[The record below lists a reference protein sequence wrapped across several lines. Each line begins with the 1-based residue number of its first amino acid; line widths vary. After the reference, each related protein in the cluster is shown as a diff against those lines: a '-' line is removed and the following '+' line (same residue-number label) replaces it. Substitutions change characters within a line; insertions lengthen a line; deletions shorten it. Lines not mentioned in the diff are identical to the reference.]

1 MDLYFDKENLFSF
14 VSQKDKDDYVDCS
27 RLVRRQL
34 HVVYGFEK
42 EEIEKWDESLRL
54 CFLNDLVD
62 GRGWKEEEDCYKE
75 DYLET
80 TGVKSDFVLYLLNDN
95 HVADISENRIKG
107 KVGEELQI
115 IKKLFCGNDY
125 DLHCEYNLQDKSSF
139 PSWEKLE
146 LDGHAL
152 PCSDIIIRDRYLFD
166 NQYELVK
173 TNLYELL
180 KVLTKSNAVSANV
193 VIITIGNNTT
203 NWKNYINEIKTQC
216 NVNITF
222 ALAYPNPSGKGF
234 VATIPHDRIILTNYR
249 RYVSGDSL
257 VFFYANG
264 DVLTTGDVFKVDSV
278 ADRNTQ
284 SLADAF
290 IKNTQELCDK
300 IRKKEFGNIKY
311 ILGDKKSNLIKF

>member
-1 MDLYFDKENLFSF
+1 MDLYIDKENLFSF
-14 VSQKDKDDYVDCS
+14 ISQKNEEDYVDCS
-27 RLVRRQL
+27 RLIRRQL
-34 HVVYGFEK
+34 HIIYGFEK
-42 EEIEKWDESLRL
+42 TDVCDWDESIRL
-54 CFLNDLVD
+54 CFLNDMAD
-62 GRGWKEEEDCYKE
+62 GRGWKEEEDCFE
-75 DYLET
+75 ENYLET
-80 TGVKSDFVLYLLNDN
+80 TGVKSDFALFLLNDN
-95 HVADISENRIKG
+95 HVTDITENRIKG
-107 KVGEELQI
+107 KVGEEIQI

-125 DLHCEYNLQDKSSF
+125 ELHCEYNLQDRLSF

-180 KVLTKSNAVSANV
+180 KVLTRSNNVSANV

-203 NWKNYINEIKTQC
+203 NWKNYIDEIKAQC
-216 NVNITF
+216 NVNVTF

-249 RYVSGDSL
+249 RYFSGDSL
-257 VFFYANG
+257 VFFKTNG
-264 DVLTTGDVFKVDSV
+264 DILTTGDVFTVDSV
-278 ADRNTQ
+278 ADRKTQ
-284 SLADAF
+284 SLTNAF
-290 IKNTQELCDK
+290 IRNTQRLCDN
-300 IRKKEFGNIKY
+300 IRNKEFGSVKY